1 MYKLFVTELAHQDLD
16 NIVSYI
22 AGQLAN
28 TKAVGDFLDEV
39 AACYGLLKSNPMMY
53 ERCQDKRLSK
63 EGYRKA
69 VIKNYVLVYKVNEAS
84 ETVCI
89 MRVFYGAQDYIKLI

>member
-28 TKAVGDFLDEV
+28 TKAAGDFLDEV
-39 AACYGLLKSNPMMY
+39 AAC
-53 ERCQDKRLSK
+53 
-63 EGYRKA
+63 
-69 VIKNYVLVYKVNEAS
+69 
-84 ETVCI
+84 I
-89 MRVFYGAQDYIKLI
+89 MRFFYGAQDYIKLI